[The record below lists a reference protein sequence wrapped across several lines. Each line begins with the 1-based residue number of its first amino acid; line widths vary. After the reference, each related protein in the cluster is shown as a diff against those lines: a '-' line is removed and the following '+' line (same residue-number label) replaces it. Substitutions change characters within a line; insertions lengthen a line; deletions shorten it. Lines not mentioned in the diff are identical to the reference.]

1 MNDVIFNFVNA
12 YINNKYHEYIICD
25 FIHGHIGN
33 KGIMKNPIYKITN
46 NEQDVIYLLYCEK
59 NTICELDQISY
70 DIYHSY
76 NTTYTLN
83 NNGKYNTYFKSGNG
97 YIYGTNKLSIHQII
111 MNLYG
116 QGNTKNQFSIDHID
130 RDPLNNKY
138 TNLRI
143 VDFETQQKNKKG
155 VLLHTKRDRK
165 YNAQELP
172 NGITHDMI
180 PKYVY
185 YCSEIMNKNTEKEY
199 TREYFRIEKHPKLTK
214 KCISSSKSVNI
225 GILEK
230 LQEIIHKLENLNNDI
245 VEPTKKYPKYI
256 TVKSS
261 KRTKGKVEIIFDR
274 RYQGK
279 RQGLKKTINDT
290 DDPWDFMELFSQS
303 IMDKYDYNIN
313 QSP

>member
-1 MNDVIFNFVNA
+1 MNYNEYNKKNLETYIENNNLNWVIIESYEGHISNSGCKSGTKNINPYCVVIDVDYGNEFIVMH
-12 YINNKYHEYIICD
+12 INNNCYTLLDIND
-25 FIHGHIGN
+25 IHNI
-33 KGIMKNPIYKITN
+33 KNSNTSWFLCN
-46 NEQDVIYLLYCEK
+46 NGYVASNISLKQIYLH
-59 NTICELDQISY
+59 Q
-70 DIYHSY
+70 
-76 NTTYTLN
+76 
-83 NNGKYNTYFKSGNG
+83 
-97 YIYGTNKLSIHQII
+97 YI
-111 MNLYG
+111 MEFWG
-116 QGNTKNQFSIDHID
+116 QGKGGLSIDHIN
-130 RDPLNNKY
+130 RNKLDNRRE
-138 TNLRI
+138 NLRI
-143 VDFETQQKNKKG
+143 TDQSIQNFNKDK
-155 VLLHTKRDRK
+155 VSRK

-245 VEPTKKYPKYI
+245 VEPNKKYPKYI

-290 DDPWDFMELFSQS
+290 DDPWDFMELFGQS